1 MKKKRTSSTN
11 ALEYFQTKD
20 NIENEKR
27 RRVDV
32 KERRAEKERFEVE
45 RADHRERL
53 LWWLLWYRESFE
65 SKMNFKYDELKLFIN
80 KYQI

>member
-11 ALEYFQTKD
+11 ALEYLQTKD

-27 RRVDV
+27 RVEV

-45 RADHRERL
+45 RADHKER
-53 LWWLLWYRESFE
+53 
-65 SKMNFKYDELKLFIN
+65 I
-80 KYQI
+80 